1 LTKNRK
7 RPYKGSLE
15 QGLKTTLYHYDQEG
29 YPKPF
34 GKEGVMDLVWISVIC
49 GILGFATVVYFVRY
63 VLRQPPGTERIRE
76 ITSAIQEGALAFIH
90 REYRTEII
98 VIVIIA
104 IILALIPALGWK
116 TTVAFIFGALC
127 SMGAGYAGMN
137 MAVRSNGRTT
147 TAAEKS
153 LNQGLRVSFRG
164 GAVMGLTVVSIGVI
178 GLSILYFAWNKD
190 PNFLAVIPAYG
201 TGASLVALFARV
213 GGGIFT
219 KGADA
224 GSDLVGKV
232 EAGIPED
239 DPRNAA
245 VVADFV
251 GDNVGDVCGMGA
263 DLFESYVETV
273 VAAMT
278 LSIVGFVIAPEA
290 IAPWVMK
297 LFPSRSPDEAL
308 RASWWLPMLI
318 MAGGIVASII
328 GCFLVRVGEKVE
340 MAALLAAL
348 RRGTLS
354 ASILTAIF
362 CLLAIRFLNA
372 QFGLFWSVLA
382 GLIAGV
388 VMGESTNY
396 FTSYAFKPTR
406 EISQAC
412 TIGGGATIVRGFA
425 VGLISCWPPVLLVA
439 IATIIAFHFS
449 GFYGVAIAAA
459 SMLSTLGVTLATDA
473 YGPVADNAGGIA
485 TMAELPPEVRERTDA
500 LDSLGNT
507 TAATGKGF
515 AIGAAVLN
523 ALGLVLSYALAA
535 GLVTVTS
542 NGKITAPPELS
553 LLSAP
558 VIVGIL
564 IGALIPTIFVAMT
577 MKSVGVT
584 AGLIVDEVRRQWREI
599 PGLREGNAKAQYDRC
614 VDISTRAALK
624 EMLAPSIMT
633 IIIPILVGVIL
644 GKYALGGFLISS
656 LSTGFILAITLNN
669 AGGAWDNAKKW
680 IESGQFGGK
689 RSEAHK
695 AAVIGDT
702 TGDPMKDTAGPS
714 LNIMLKLMSV
724 ISLLLAPV
732 LTHFHGLF

>member
-1 LTKNRK
+1 
-7 RPYKGSLE
+7 
-15 QGLKTTLYHYDQEG
+15 
-29 YPKPF
+29 
-34 GKEGVMDLVWISVIC
+34 MDWVWISVIC
-49 GILGFATVVYFVRY
+49 GVLGFITVGYFVRY
-63 VLRQPPGTERIRE
+63 VLRQTPGTERIRE
-76 ITSAIQEGALAFIH
+76 ITGAIQEGALAFIH

-98 VIVIIA
+98 VIVIFA
-104 IILALIPALGWK
+104 IVLALIPALGWK
-116 TTVAFIFGALC
+116 TSVAFIFGALC

-178 GLSILYFAWNKD
+178 GLSILYFAWHED
-190 PNFLAVIPAYG
+190 PNFLAVIPAFG

-278 LSIVGFVIAPEA
+278 LCIVGVVVAPEA
-290 IAPWVMK
+290 IAPWVAK
-297 LFPSRSPDEAL
+297 LFPASSPQ
-308 RASWWLPMLI
+308 ASLKSAWWLPMMI
-318 MAGGIVASII
+318 MSGGIIASII
-328 GCFLVRVGEKVE
+328 GCFFVRVGEKVE
-340 MAALLAAL
+340 MAALLGAL

-362 CLLAIRFLNA
+362 SFLAIQILNA
-372 QFGLFWSVLA
+372 QIGIFWSVLA

-388 VMGESTNY
+388 LMGESTNY
-396 FTSYAFKPTR
+396 YTSYAFKPTQ
-406 EISQAC
+406 EISKAS
-412 TIGGGATIVRGFA
+412 TIGGGATIIRGFA
-425 VGLISCWPPVLLVA
+425 IGLMSTWPPVLLVA
-439 IATIIAFHFS
+439 MATIVSFYFAS
-449 GFYGVAIAAA
+449 FYGVAIAAA

-485 TMAELPPEVRERTDA
+485 TMAGLSPEVRERTDA

-523 ALGLVLSYALAA
+523 ALGLILSYALAA

-542 NGKITAPPELS
+542 DGKITAPPELS
-553 LLSAP
+553 LLSPP

-564 IGALIPTIFVAMT
+564 IGALVPAVFVAIT

-584 AGLIVDEVRRQWREI
+584 AGLIVEEVRRQWREI
-599 PGLREGNAKAQYDRC
+599 PGLREGKARAEYGRC
-614 VDISTRAALK
+614 VDISTKAALK

-633 IIIPILVGVIL
+633 IIIPILVGLIL

-656 LSTGFILAITLNN
+656 LATGFILAVTLNN

-689 RSEAHK
+689 GSIAHK

-732 LTHFHGLF
+732 LTRFSGIF